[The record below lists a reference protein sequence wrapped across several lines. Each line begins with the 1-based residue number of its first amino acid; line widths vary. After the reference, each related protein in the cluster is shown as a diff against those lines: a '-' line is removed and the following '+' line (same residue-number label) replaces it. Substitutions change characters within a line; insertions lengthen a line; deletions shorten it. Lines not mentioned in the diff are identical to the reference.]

1 MNLLDLKVVDGG
13 VQFGDTTYPVARQ
26 VIGEADDDRV
36 TVGVRPEDLELTEQG
51 LPVEVDVV
59 EELGADAYVYG
70 RTTVGS
76 DEHHIIARVDG
87 RRPPDKGEVVHF
99 TPKAG
104 HTHLFSTRD
113 GRRLGD

>member
-1 MNLLDLKVVDGG
+1 MNLLEAPVVDGG
-13 VQFGDTTYPVARQ
+13 VDIGGFTVPVSRDELAKA
-26 VIGEADDDRV
+26 GTRV

-70 RTTVGS
+70 RTTVGG

-87 RRPPDKGEVVHF
+87 RRPPQKGEVVHL